1 METSAN
7 RQFILKRKKEIKK
20 IELASMIVLV
30 KAAPTKFW
38 ADAISPSSLDAT
50 DPTCRFS

>member
-7 RQFILKRKKEIKK
+7 RQFILKRKKAIKK
-20 IELASMIVLV
+20 RELASMMVLV

-38 ADAISPSSLDAT
+38 ADAISPSSRDAT
-50 DPTCRFS
+50 EPTCRFA